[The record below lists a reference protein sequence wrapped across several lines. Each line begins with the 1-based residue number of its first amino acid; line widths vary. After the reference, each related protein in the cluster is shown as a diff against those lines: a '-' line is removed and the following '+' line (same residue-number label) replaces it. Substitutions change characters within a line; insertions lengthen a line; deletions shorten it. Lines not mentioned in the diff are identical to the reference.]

1 MSTSEAET
9 SRAPDPLPL
18 QHIFR
23 WDLDKTYLKT
33 DFETLPDL
41 VRTFMQKPEEK
52 SVVPGADA
60 LLRELLRPNPLFR
73 RLVSFISG
81 SPQEMRQVLEEKFRI
96 DGIEPDFFVLKPNL
110 QNLLRGRFRAL
121 RGQVGY
127 KLQAL
132 LDIRLKAGAAPE
144 TLFGDDAEQ
153 DALIYC
159 LYDDILNGAVGRAYV
174 AEVLAAAKV
183 YPDTIDRILHLVR
196 QNGVQPVRTRIFI
209 HLDRH
214 TPTAVFNPYGARVVP
229 IHNYFQAALVLFG
242 DRVID
247 AESVLRVGLSMS
259 QRHGY
264 NAAMLANSFQDLIR
278 RRRLGQDVALELAE
292 SIVEVPVPKE
302 IPVTLR
308 PEVIMTEFARRLRGV
323 CDDKGVPLL
332 SDVGVPDYIE
342 LVKSRHRR

>member
-1 MSTSEAET
+1 MSSSDQPA
-9 SRAPDPLPL
+9 APPRDPRPL

-23 WDLDKTYLKT
+23 WDLDKTYLRT

-41 VRTFMQKPEEK
+41 VRTFMQTPEEK

-60 LLRELLRPNPLFR
+60 LLREVLRPNPSYR
-73 RLVSFISG
+73 RIVSFISG
-81 SPQEMRQVLEEKFRI
+81 SPQEMRRVLEEKFRI
-96 DGIEPDFFVLKPNL
+96 DGIDPDFFVLKPNL
-110 QNLLRGRFRAL
+110 QNLLRGRFRAI

-132 LDIRLKAGAAPE
+132 LDIRLRAGAAPE

-159 LYDDILNGAVGRAYV
+159 LYDDILNGAVGRAHV
-174 AEVLAAAKV
+174 AEVLKAAKV
-183 YPDTIDRILHLVR
+183 YDDTIDRILHLIR
-196 QNGVQPVRTRIFI
+196 QNGVQPIKTRVFI

-229 IHNYFQAALVLFG
+229 IHNYFQAALVLFSDG
-242 DRVID
+242 VID
-247 AESVLRVGLSMS
+247 AESVLRIALSMS

-278 RRRLGQDVALELAE
+278 RRRLGQGVALELAE
-292 SIVEVPVPKE
+292 TIVEVPVPKE
-302 IPVTLR
+302 IPLTLR
-308 PEVIMTEFARRLRGV
+308 PEVILTEFARRLRGV
-323 CDDKGVPLL
+323 GDDRGGPLL

-342 LVKSRHRR
+342 LVKARHRR